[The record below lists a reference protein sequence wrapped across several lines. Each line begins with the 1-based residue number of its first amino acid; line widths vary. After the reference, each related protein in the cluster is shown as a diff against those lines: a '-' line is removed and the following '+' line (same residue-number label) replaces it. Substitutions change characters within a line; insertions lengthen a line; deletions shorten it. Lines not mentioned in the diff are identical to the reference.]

1 MPSSKGSPNPGIEP
15 RSLELQVDSLPS
27 EPPGKPKNTGVGTYN
42 NSFIITKA
50 YKLKPKEET
59 HGQSLCVCCHFS
71 RVRLW
76 DSMDCSLPGSSI
88 HGILQARILE
98 WVAMPSSRESSPPGI
113 KPTSLIGRRVLYH
126 SHHQGCPKCLNA
138 FLLSSSEIVTLLT
151 FMCDNMY
158 RILPTRETNLSFSIQ
173 RFYCGFITESWLVEI
188 LPMWLN
194 SISRPLFPWSWT
206 DIMWPK
212 VPHL

>member
-27 EPPGKPKNTGVGTYN
+27 EPPGKPKNTGVGTYK

-50 YKLKPKEET
+50 CKLKPKEET

-76 DSMDCSLPGSSI
+76 DSMDCSLPGSSV

-98 WVAMPSSRESSPPGI
+98 WVAMPSSRVFPTRDQTHISYWQASSLPLAPPGVPQVFKCI
-113 KPTSLIGRRVLYH
+113 SSLIIRDWY
-126 SHHQGCPKCLNA
+126 S
-138 FLLSSSEIVTLLT
+138 
-151 FMCDNMY
+151 
-158 RILPTRETNLSFSIQ
+158 
-173 RFYCGFITESWLVEI
+173 
-188 LPMWLN
+188 
-194 SISRPLFPWSWT
+194 T
-206 DIMWPK
+206 DIHVW
-212 VPHL
+212 